1 MEDPANR
8 LFSHMPWSN
17 NSAYLWSATPPGM
30 VSGDDDDLEFDSD
43 FDDEDDDDDDFLDD
57 DLDEDEDEDED
68 EEVEEEET

>member
-1 MEDPANR
+1 MEHPANR

-17 NSAYLWSATPPGM
+17 NSAYLWSATRPGM

-43 FDDEDDDDDDFLDD
+43 FDDEDDDDDDDFFDD
-57 DLDEDEDEDED
+57 DLDEDEED